1 MDLRHFKYFLCI
13 ARLGSFTKASEELC
27 VTQPTLSH
35 QIRQLEGELGCEL
48 LDRSSRNVRLTSAG
62 EIFSDFAKRALREAE
77 NAKSA
82 IQEYQGLR
90 TGSLTIGVISAF
102 INNLL
107 PPIVSKFLSTY
118 PGIQLKVIELPTGEM
133 ERQVR
138 DGDLAFGIGY
148 GPAAT
153 EHIIGEELFRED
165 LMLIVSKSHD
175 LAKKPFV
182 TFPDIADTRL
192 ALLSPEYISRRII
205 DLSFVEAMK
214 RPEISVEMNS
224 IDAILETVAHTQL
237 ATILTK
243 RMAEHSKRLVAVP
256 IHPIIARSVAIFTRD
271 SVNLSP
277 AGNILLDMIRVA
289 YQQKYTSKPS
299 LSKKIRVRTR

>member
-1 MDLRHFKYFLCI
+1 
-13 ARLGSFTKASEELC
+13 
-27 VTQPTLSH
+27 
-35 QIRQLEGELGCEL
+35 
-48 LDRSSRNVRLTSAG
+48 
-62 EIFSDFAKRALREAE
+62 
-77 NAKSA
+77 
-82 IQEYQGLR
+82 
-90 TGSLTIGVISAF
+90 
-102 INNLL
+102 
-107 PPIVSKFLSTY
+107 
-118 PGIQLKVIELPTGEM
+118 
-133 ERQVR
+133 
-138 DGDLAFGIGY
+138 
-148 GPAAT
+148 
-153 EHIIGEELFRED
+153 
-165 LMLIVSKSHD
+165 
-175 LAKKPFV
+175 
-182 TFPDIADTRL
+182 
-192 ALLSPEYISRRII
+192 
-205 DLSFVEAMK
+205 MK